1 MLNRLVTFSLL
12 LAAWL
17 VFSGLYDAFHLT
29 LGLISCGL
37 VTWISTDLLFEERGP
52 GVRTRLRQAWRLA
65 GYLLWLLWEVVLSN
79 LHLLKLTL
87 KPGGIGEVKPRITR
101 YRTTLLK
108 SDFEKYLLATSITV
122 TPGTITMKIIGD
134 DFYIHAVSA
143 ATAEGLDGQMER
155 RIAAIFADPKSIN
168 SQPDPV

>member
-1 MLNRLVTFSLL
+1 MLNRLLTFTLL

-17 VFSGLYDAFHLT
+17 VFSGIYDAFHIT
-29 LGLISCGL
+29 LGVISSAF
-37 VTWISTDLLFEERGP
+37 VAWISTDLLFEDRGP
-52 GVRTRLRQAWRLA
+52 GVRVRLVQGWRLA

-87 KPGGIGEVKPRITR
+87 KPGGLGEVKPRITR

-108 SDFEKYLLATSITV
+108 TDFQKYLLATSITV
-122 TPGTITMKIIGD
+122 TPGTITMKILGD

-143 ATAEGLDGQMER
+143 TTAEGLDGQMER
-155 RIAAIFADPKSIN
+155 RIAAIFADPKPAHPN
-168 SQPDPV
+168 PDPV